1 MRIFATALKRKRN
14 FLRDNKD
21 EFRTRLVHGWNVYA
35 SKTGDRKTIADDAA
49 SAGNR
54 PPKYATPPCVLDRL
68 RALCV

>member
-1 MRIFATALKRKRN
+1 M
-14 FLRDNKD
+14 
-21 EFRTRLVHGWNVYA
+21 HGWNVYA